1 MGVLSNRRPKM
12 VGTRL
17 YSRAIF
23 MGFRRAMRT
32 QSSHTA
38 LLKIEGLTTPKDAH
52 FYCGKRCAYVY
63 QAAKAKSTDGG
74 KGSSKVRVIWG
85 KVSRSHGNSGVV
97 KAKFRTN
104 LPPKAMGGRVRVM
117 LYPSSI

>member
-1 MGVLSNRRPKM
+1 MPSSMKILLASRTPSRNLVFSKHIAVLSNRRPKM

-52 FYCGKRCAYVY
+52 FYCGKVRCRCYRFEAFV
-63 QAAKAKSTDGG
+63 AAHNPALACSGDA
-74 KGSSKVRVIWG
+74 RVAITT
-85 KVSRSHGNSGVV
+85 RTSHPL
-97 KAKFRTN
+97 R
-104 LPPKAMGGRVRVM
+104 
-117 LYPSSI
+117 